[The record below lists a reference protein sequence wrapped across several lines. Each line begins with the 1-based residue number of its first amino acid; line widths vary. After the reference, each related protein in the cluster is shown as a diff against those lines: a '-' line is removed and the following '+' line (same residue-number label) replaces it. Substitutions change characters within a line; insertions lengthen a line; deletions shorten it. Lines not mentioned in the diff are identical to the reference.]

1 MQVSLQVSI
10 SSQKCLPGW
19 SASWQCACTYS
30 NPKAGLA
37 LVVYLNNEKVVAL
50 ASCSVVLR
58 KFLPVPPPADSPDNV
73 NNEENST
80 TSDHVVQPPAGL
92 SAEDVQRIA
101 TAVADLVGCP
111 SSSNNPLVSG
121 PSQVPTPPTAGTEFV
136 YRVVYS
142 WCNCNPAS
150 LSGSSQITEPM
161 GAYSTF
167 LNSATL
173 VLLFLKLLSQHGEKD
188 FFVILKSPD

>member
-1 MQVSLQVSI
+1 MNS
-10 SSQKCLPGW
+10 
-19 SASWQCACTYS
+19 T
-30 NPKAGLA
+30 
-37 LVVYLNNEKVVAL
+37 
-50 ASCSVVLR
+50 
-58 KFLPVPPPADSPDNV
+58 PPADPSDNV

-101 TAVADLVGCP
+101 TAVAALVGRP
-111 SSSNNPLVSG
+111 SSSSNNPLVSG
-121 PSQVPTPPTAGTEFV
+121 PSQVPAPPTAGTEFV

-150 LSGSSQITEPM
+150 LSGLSRITELM

-167 LNSATL
+167 LNLATL
-173 VLLFLKLLSQHGEKD
+173 VLFFLKLLSQHGKK

>member
-1 MQVSLQVSI
+1 MNS
-10 SSQKCLPGW
+10 
-19 SASWQCACTYS
+19 T
-30 NPKAGLA
+30 
-37 LVVYLNNEKVVAL
+37 
-50 ASCSVVLR
+50 
-58 KFLPVPPPADSPDNV
+58 PPADPPVNV

-101 TAVADLVGCP
+101 TAVAALVGRP

-121 PSQVPTPPTAGTEFV
+121 PSQVPAPPTAGTEFV

-150 LSGSSQITEPM
+150 LSGSSRITELM

-167 LNSATL
+167 LNSAPL
-173 VLLFLKLLSQHGEKD
+173 VLFFLNLLSQHGGKIFCHFEITRLTALLGWYNSSETAEKK
-188 FFVILKSPD
+188 FATLLAVSLPHLGFIYTSYTACQRWFVRSFLRQLLYYI

>member
-1 MQVSLQVSI
+1 MNS
-10 SSQKCLPGW
+10 
-19 SASWQCACTYS
+19 T
-30 NPKAGLA
+30 
-37 LVVYLNNEKVVAL
+37 
-50 ASCSVVLR
+50 
-58 KFLPVPPPADSPDNV
+58 PPADPPDNV

-101 TAVADLVGCP
+101 TAVAALVGRP

-121 PSQVPTPPTAGTEFV
+121 PSQVPAPPTAGTEFV

-150 LSGSSQITEPM
+150 LSGSSRITELM

-167 LNSATL
+167 LNSAPL
-173 VLLFLKLLSQHGEKD
+173 VLFFPEFVKSTRRKNFLS
-188 FFVILKSPD
+188 F